1 MISAHLPMFL
11 ISRLLQTWPVS
22 LSRMSSSCDAQTS
35 RDCDT
40 IHLTKYN
47 LLVNSQLKKLDDQ
60 FSEIDAEIRKVT
72 ESLQVKK
79 EAFVK
84 MYQKDPR
91 ISHDVAI
98 LRLKKAITDI
108 IVINSEPTSELAY
121 TPTIERK
128 QIVHCKNFCLDR
140 NHNVSIKFSFDM
152 QSVQYPRSRYER
164 WGYCFI
170 NHPKI
175 NNNTVLTWSI
185 RVPMFNGYIG
195 IVIITACDFQ

>member
-1 MISAHLPMFL
+1 M
-11 ISRLLQTWPVS
+11 
-22 LSRMSSSCDAQTS
+22 
-35 RDCDT
+35 
-40 IHLTKYN
+40 
-47 LLVNSQLKKLDDQ
+47 KKLDDQ

-128 QIVHCKNFCLDR
+128 QIVHCESFSLDR
-140 NHNVSIKFSFDM
+140 NRNVNVSLDM
-152 QSVQYPRSRYER
+152 QSVEYPGGGFDRP
-164 WGYCFI
+164 GGHCFLF
-170 NHPKI
+170 HPKI
-175 NNNTVLTWSI
+175 DNKLLYSADLVD
-185 RVPMFNGYIG
+185 P
-195 IVIITACDFQ
+195 C